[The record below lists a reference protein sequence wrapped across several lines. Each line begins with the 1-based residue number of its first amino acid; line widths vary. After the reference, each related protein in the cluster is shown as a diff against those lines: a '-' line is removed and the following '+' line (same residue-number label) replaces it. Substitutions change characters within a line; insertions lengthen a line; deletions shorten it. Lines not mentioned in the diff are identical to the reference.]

1 MKHLVLENSSYLVYP
16 TGANVSSMVVYIEN
30 IVTTFKKHKIN
41 LDKKSNVIC
50 IWCRGSSGAMLAAM
64 FAYTFKRATVR
75 INHVKKQ
82 GEHSHN
88 SSINISPP
96 NCIDIIID
104 DFMDTG
110 ETIFRIWHDSPIK
123 KIDYLIL
130 NGVPPSYFR
139 AALLEQKNLVE
150 ANYSLYSEDIKCSP
164 RRRLVRP
171 IPKVL
176 ITINPIGFINN
187 PDYNIGT
194 IDELQ
199 PTYKLSYCHNLL

>member
-30 IVTTFKKHKIN
+30 IVTTFKKHEIN

-75 INHVKKQ
+75 IKYVKKK
-82 GEHSHN
+82 GELSHDGC
-88 SSINISPP
+88 IYPSPP
-96 NCIDIIID
+96 NSIDIIID

-130 NGVPPSYFR
+130 NGVPPAYFR
-139 AALLEQKNLVE
+139 AALLEQKNLVK
-150 ANYSLYSEDIKCSP
+150 ANYAIYSEDIKCSP
-164 RRRLVRP
+164 SRRLERP

-176 ITINPIGFINN
+176 ITPNPIGFINN

-199 PTYKLSYCHNLL
+199 PTYK

>member
-1 MKHLVLENSSYLVYP
+1 MKHLLLENGRYLVYP
-16 TGANVSSMVVYIEN
+16 IGSNVSSMVVYIEN
-30 IVTTFKKHKIN
+30 IVTTFKEHKIN

-50 IWCRGSSGAMLAAM
+50 IWCRGSSGAMLAGM
-64 FAYTFKRATVR
+64 FAYTFKEATVR
-75 INHVKKQ
+75 IKHVKKE
-82 GEHSHN
+82 GERSHN
-88 SSINISPP
+88 SYISAFPS
-96 NCIDIIID
+96 NSIDIIID

-110 ETIFRIWHDSPIK
+110 ETIFRIWYDSPIK

-130 NGVPPSYFR
+130 NGVPPAYFR

-150 ANYSLYSEDIKCSP
+150 SNYAIYSEDIERSP
-164 RRRLVRP
+164 SNGLLRP

-176 ITINPIGFINN
+176 ITPNPIGFINN

-199 PTYKLSYCHNLL
+199 PTYK

>member
-1 MKHLVLENSSYLVYP
+1 MKHLVLENGSYLAYP

-30 IVTTFKKHKIN
+30 IVTTFKRYKIN

-50 IWCRGSSGAMLAAM
+50 IWCRGSSGAMLAGM

-75 INHVKKQ
+75 INHVKKK

-88 SSINISPP
+88 SYISASPP
-96 NCIDIIID
+96 NSIDIIID
-104 DFMDTG
+104 DFMETG

-130 NGVPPSYFR
+130 ENVPSNYFFT
-139 AALLEQKNLVE
+139 ALIQQKGLIRK
-150 ANYSLYSEDIKCSP
+150 NYSEYTKYNELGTDSALE
-164 RRRLVRP
+164 RP

-176 ITINPIGFINN
+176 VTRTHCDNIN
-187 PDYNIGT
+187 D
-194 IDELQ
+194 
-199 PTYKLSYCHNLL
+199 LLKPFGSIKDLNESIKKD

>member
-1 MKHLVLENSSYLVYP
+1 MKHLVLENGRHLVYP
-16 TGANVSSMVVYIEN
+16 IGSNVSSMVVYIEN

-50 IWCRGSSGAMLAAM
+50 IWCRGSSGAMLAGM
-64 FAYTFKRATVR
+64 FAYTFKEATVR
-75 INHVKKQ
+75 IKYVKKE
-82 GEHSHN
+82 GERSHN
-88 SSINISPP
+88 SYISAFPS
-96 NCIDIIID
+96 NSIDIIID

-110 ETIFRIWHDSPIK
+110 ETIFRIWYDSPIK

-130 NGVPPSYFR
+130 NGVPPAYFR

-150 ANYSLYSEDIKCSP
+150 SNYAIYSEDIERSP
-164 RRRLVRP
+164 SNGLLRP

-176 ITINPIGFINN
+176 ITVNPIGFINN

-199 PTYKLSYCHNLL
+199 PTYK